1 MLRRERNFYATM
13 GVSMAAVV
21 IAFLYEEPHPLAPL
35 ETIFLHTMNTSRRS
49 FVRSASAI
57 GALAALPGSVF
68 AQAGASKPLAILI
81 LGGTGFIGPHEINY
95 ARSRGHK
102 ITLFNRGKTAPGMF
116 PDVET
121 LIGDRDDQLDSLKGR
136 DWDAVIDNSG
146 FYPRHARLSAEL
158 LHGHVDQYM
167 FVSSISAYADSL
179 TLEDDE
185 FSGAYAVMNDPR
197 DESEPIYGPSY
208 GPRKALCEQEVT
220 KVFGDKA
227 INIRPGIITG
237 TGDPTE
243 RLRHWLRRM
252 VAGNEILVPGQDDLP
267 VQYIDA
273 ADMCGWMVR
282 LLEDGNGSG
291 PYNACGAE
299 EPYRARSLLEGLRN
313 STGSTSTLT
322 WIDWEWIRKET
333 SETPNYGPW
342 YGQGPLPFMQVNNN
356 RARATGLT
364 FRPIAETAMDMIAT
378 LDENSAPKYGP
389 GGFDPETEAAL
400 LKKWHAEKG

>member
-1 MLRRERNFYATM
+1 MTVGRRTL
-13 GVSMAAVV
+13 
-21 IAFLYEEPHPLAPL
+21 IK
-35 ETIFLHTMNTSRRS
+35 TSRRS
-49 FVRSASAI
+49 FIGAASAI
-57 GALAALPGSVF
+57 GVLAALPGS
-68 AQAGASKPLAILI
+68 ALARSAARKPLDILI

-102 ITLFNRGKTAPGMF
+102 ITMFNRGKTAPGMF

-146 FYPRHARLSAEL
+146 FFPRHARLSAEL
-158 LHGHVDQYM
+158 LYGHVDQYM
-167 FVSSISAYADSL
+167 FVSSVSAYADTL
-179 TLEDDE
+179 TVEDDE
-185 FSGAYAVMNDPR
+185 FSAAYAVMDDPT
-197 DESEPIYGPSY
+197 DESEHIYGPTY

-227 INIRPGIITG
+227 INVRPGIITG

-252 VAGNEILVPGQDDLP
+252 QAGNEILVPGQEDLP

-282 LLEDGNGSG
+282 MLEDGGGSG
-291 PYNACGAE
+291 PYNAVGAE
-299 EPYRARSLLEGLRN
+299 EPYRARPLLEGLRDA
-313 STGSTSTLT
+313 TGSESTLT

-342 YGQGPLPFMQVNNN
+342 YGEGPIPFMQVNND
-356 RARATGLT
+356 RAMATGLT
-364 FRPIAETAMDMIAT
+364 FRPIADTANDMIAR
-378 LDENSAPKYGP
+378 LDQVAVIAGRQ
-389 GGFDPETEAAL
+389 GGFSAKTEAAL